1 LNLKIIYKMTYKDE
15 FPFIDHPETP
25 KVIKPMTILHDKLV
39 KGYMEDRDLIIE
51 KLIKNM
57 QKSITKQISA
67 LVDLEEEVNEYNV
80 VLVRCLERIRK
91 LVDSRKLPE
100 DIHNEMIEFLFEQTN
115 ELAKNMHYGKTK

>member
-1 LNLKIIYKMTYKDE
+1 MTYKDE